1 MTKDLYFAGVNLR
14 TEYGVKISGSG
25 TFDSPVRGYESVQVP
40 GRSGDILLPEKRLEN
55 VVITYPAFISED
67 FDANFAGLRA
77 FLLSKIGYQR
87 IEDGYHPDEYRLGY
101 YQGALAPKTARNL
114 KSGQFDLK
122 FICKPQRYLT
132 DGEQTETISEDGA
145 IENPTG
151 FDAMPLIKAYKATT
165 ANTGYLD
172 IGDVSITIA
181 WGTMSAVY
189 IDCDSMDCYYLNG
202 DAKVSAN
209 NKVSMNSLYFPVL
222 APGETGVTLG
232 TGVSKID
239 VVPRTFTV

>member
-55 VVITYPAFISED
+55 VVITYPAFIAED

-101 YQGALAPKTARNL
+101 YQGALVPKMARNL
-114 KSGQFDLK
+114 KTGQFDLK
-122 FICKPQRYLT
+122 FVCKRCASREGRLPPQSRDESVCTLHGGVCLCICRRSRIHDRHGL
-132 DGEQTETISEDGA
+132 
-145 IENPTG
+145 
-151 FDAMPLIKAYKATT
+151 
-165 ANTGYLD
+165 
-172 IGDVSITIA
+172 
-181 WGTMSAVY
+181 
-189 IDCDSMDCYYLNG
+189 
-202 DAKVSAN
+202 
-209 NKVSMNSLYFPVL
+209 
-222 APGETGVTLG
+222 
-232 TGVSKID
+232 
-239 VVPRTFTV
+239 